1 MRTSVLIAAIIG
13 CVATSAA
20 ALQPLHQ
27 NPTVINGFYAIGLAD
42 VVRKNCDSISPRW
55 VTAYNYLRSLESY
68 ARKAGYTDAQIE
80 ELADNKAEKKK
91 LQERILADLAE
102 RGATPQTPEGYC
114 TVGLEEI
121 AKGSAAGKLLRA
133 R

>member
-27 NPTVINGFYAIGLAD
+27 NPTVI